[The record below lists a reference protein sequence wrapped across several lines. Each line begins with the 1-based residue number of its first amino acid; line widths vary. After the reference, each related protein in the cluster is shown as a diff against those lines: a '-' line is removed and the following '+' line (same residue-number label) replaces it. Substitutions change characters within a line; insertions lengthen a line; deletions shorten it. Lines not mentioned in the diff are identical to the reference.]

1 MTRNQWELAGWIIET
16 TSGKV
21 PQRQAPEI
29 GRDKGIPEMRWKAS
43 HIALILLVALNAPVH
58 AQDLFAHKTDF
69 TVEDLSPSAF
79 STDWHADNDHAM
91 VSKDS
96 QHVSVSWNLS
106 HLAEFSGLVGDF
118 DGDNEVGLSDFV
130 LFLDLF
136 GATASSADWDPRFD
150 LDSNGEVGLS
160 DFVLFLDNF
169 GRTATA
175 NSPPVADAGPDQA
188 VPVGSTVQVDGSG
201 STDAE
206 GDQLSYS
213 WIAPEG
219 VTLSDSTR
227 ARPTFTASVGGRY
240 RISLVV
246 NDGIANSEPD
256 EVVVTVGFIIQNVS
270 FSTEDNLILSG
281 GWTLPNIDS
290 ETFPVVI
297 LLHSLGSNRDNWLL
311 SPLTVEL
318 LEEGYAVL
326 WIDFRG
332 HGHSEDPGGRSCDLS
347 SCTLTIQDLENMPLD
362 VKGALAWLSAQS
374 EVDTSRIALI
384 GEDLGANIAYISSG
398 SFSQI
403 KTTVSISPIALQNTS
418 TGETLLLTPRFVG
431 ADVESFSPNSIF
443 FVASRND
450 TASVFMASIMFQRTS
465 RPRTSGTVRNTDAH
479 GIQITLISTE
489 SRNGIRDWIRLRL
502 GE

>member
-1 MTRNQWELAGWIIET
+1 
-16 TSGKV
+16 
-21 PQRQAPEI
+21 
-29 GRDKGIPEMRWKAS
+29 MRWKAS
-43 HIALILLVALNAPVH
+43 HIALILLVALNAPVQ
-58 AQDLFAHKTDF
+58 AQDLFAPKTDF

-79 STDWHADNDHAM
+79 STEWNADNVLAA
-91 VSKDS
+91 VSQDS
-96 QHVSVSWNLS
+96 HNVSVSWNLS
-106 HLAEFSGLVGDF
+106 HLAEISGLVGDF

-130 LFLDLF
+130 LFLDSF
-136 GATASSADWDPRFD
+136 GATTSSADWDPRFD
-150 LDSNGEVGLS
+150 LDSNGEIGLS
-160 DFVLFLDNF
+160 DFVLFLDSF

-188 VPVGSTVQVDGSG
+188 VPVGSTVQLDGSG
-201 STDAE
+201 STDAD

-219 VTLSDSTR
+219 IALSDSTH
-227 ARPTFTASVGGRY
+227 ARPTFTASVAGRY
-240 RISLVV
+240 LISLVV

-256 EVVVTVGFIIQNVS
+256 EVVVTVGFIIQSVS
-270 FSTEDNLILSG
+270 FSTDDNLIISG
-281 GWTLPNIDS
+281 GWTLPNLDS

-297 LLHSLGSNRDNWLL
+297 LLHSLGSNRDNWLV

-326 WIDFRG
+326 RIDFRG
-332 HGHSEDPGGRSCDLS
+332 HGQSEDPGGRSCERSTDNLT
-347 SCTLTIQDLENMPLD
+347 CTLTIQDLENMPLD

-374 EVDTSRIALI
+374 EVDTGKIALI
-384 GEDLGANIAYISSG
+384 GEDLGANIAYISAG